1 MNIWIIL
8 AVVIV
13 GVVLLGG
20 VAHRLISGE
29 WPWRRTKRQRRWV
42 LNVQR
47 EMPLEYLLE
56 VLRLHTPTLSASQYN
71 KLSPEL
77 KKLFVPSRKV

>member
-13 GVVLLGG
+13 TVVLLGA
-20 VAHRLISGE
+20 VAYRLISGE
-29 WPWRRTKRQRRWV
+29 WPWRRTKRQKRWV

-47 EMPLEYLLE
+47 DLPLEYLLQI
-56 VLRLHTPTLSASQYN
+56 LRLHTPVLSASQYN
-71 KLSPEL
+71 KLAPEL

>member
-1 MNIWIIL
+1 MLNRFLNLL
-8 AVVIV
+8 AK
-13 GVVLLGG
+13 
-20 VAHRLISGE
+20 
-29 WPWRRTKRQRRWV
+29 PKRQRRYI

-71 KLSPEL
+71 KLAPEL
-77 KKLFVPSRKV
+77 KKLFVASRGKT